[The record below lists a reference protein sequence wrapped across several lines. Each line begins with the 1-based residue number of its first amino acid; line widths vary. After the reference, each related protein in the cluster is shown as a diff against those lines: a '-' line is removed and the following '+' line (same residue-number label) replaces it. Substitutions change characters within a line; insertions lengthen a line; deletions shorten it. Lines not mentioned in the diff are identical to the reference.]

1 MKKLHLPSLNA
12 ASKMLVKLTNIAKGF
27 NLLLFTLRKKKQV
40 WNRFFSACF
49 LETHICRSCTVW
61 NRFSLVLDGTAK
73 QPQVITLRFWI
84 PWRFFF
90 KDKIRFSSV
99 ACPSDLTRIKIIWKR
114 RKFVCAWHQTLWK
127 LLSSSTQTAGK
138 MLWTK
143 SDIFYL
149 YFVWVSDKQNLAKHS
164 QCQSTLLNIW
174 K

>member
-127 LLSSSTQTAGK
+127 LLAQLKPPAKCCEQKVT
-138 MLWTK
+138 
-143 SDIFYL
+143 
-149 YFVWVSDKQNLAKHS
+149 YFIYILCEWVINK
-164 QCQSTLLNIW
+164 TLLNIHNA
-174 K
+174 KAHC